1 MSNAVVTFE
10 HVVKKFPGRTALAD
24 VSLALPQGNVIGVV
38 GPNGSGKSTMLKL
51 MAGLLRPNTG
61 SVLVNGQAVGRR
73 SAATIA
79 YLSDENGCYPFY
91 TVAETL
97 QYYATLFADFDL
109 RKARDM
115 LEFMKLDPQQRVGS
129 LSKGNLARLKMV
141 LTLSRNAPLVLLD
154 EPLSGLDPLIRDSI
168 IKGLIAFINVPEQT
182 VIMTTH
188 EVAEVEPLLDMV
200 VGLQDGRIVCIDEV
214 ENIRSTYGYGL
225 VAWMKEAF
233 RS

>member
-1 MSNAVVTFE
+1 
-10 HVVKKFPGRTALAD
+10 
-24 VSLALPQGNVIGVV
+24 
-38 GPNGSGKSTMLKL
+38 
-51 MAGLLRPNTG
+51 
-61 SVLVNGQAVGRR
+61 
-73 SAATIA
+73 
-79 YLSDENGCYPFY
+79 
-91 TVAETL
+91 VAETL
-97 QYYATLFADFDL
+97 RYYATLFADFDL
-109 RKARDM
+109 SKARDM

-154 EPLSGLDPLIRDSI
+154 EPLSGLDPMIRDSI

-214 ENIRSTYGYGL
+214 ENIRSTYGHGL

>member
-1 MSNAVVTFE
+1 
-10 HVVKKFPGRTALAD
+10 
-24 VSLALPQGNVIGVV
+24 
-38 GPNGSGKSTMLKL
+38 
-51 MAGLLRPNTG
+51 
-61 SVLVNGQAVGRR
+61 
-73 SAATIA
+73 
-79 YLSDENGCYPFY
+79 
-91 TVAETL
+91 ETL
-97 QYYATLFADFDL
+97 QYYATLFADFNL
-109 RKARDM
+109 SKARDM

-214 ENIRSTYGYGL
+214 ENIRSTYGHGL